1 MIKNLL
7 ALGLFVSTTT
17 AVRMTKTMSFSS
29 SSSFSNINGD
39 KHMSGTSQS
48 MNDDGDG
55 HISIDK
61 MDFMNLGNL
70 LDDFF
75 VTHDSNID
83 GEKSHEDGILS
94 AFD

>member
-29 SSSFSNINGD
+29 SSSFSNINGE
-39 KHMSGTSQS
+39 KHMSGTSQT
-48 MNDDGDG
+48 MNEDEDG
-55 HISIDK
+55 HISTEK
-61 MDFMNLGNL
+61 MDFMNLGDL
-70 LDDFF
+70 LDEFF
-75 VTHDSNID
+75 VSHDSNID
-83 GEKSHEDGILS
+83 GEKSHEEGIMS